1 MKTMN
6 IFVAVSAPPPI
17 NYPTD
22 VVFVVDD
29 SESVGSEN
37 FTTMKSFL
45 SQIISRLDVGSGK
58 TRVGL
63 VTFATNVGTV
73 FNLTD
78 HSSVASLQSA
88 ISSLSYTGGGTA
100 NTATALDHV
109 RTRILTEAAGDRDN
123 VHNIVVLITDGR
135 SNNFS
140 ATVVS
145 ATLHFCFKNIF
156 LNYVST
162 NFETH
167 FHSKLRGCNRELEV
181 ESPTPDISHTDL
193 LPNHFLKV

>member
-1 MKTMN
+1 M
-6 IFVAVSAPPPI
+6 SAPPPLY
-17 NYPTD
+17 YPVD
-22 VVFVVDD
+22 VVFVVDE
-29 SESVGSEN
+29 SGSVGSEN
-37 FTTMKSFL
+37 FTTLKSFL
-45 SQIISRLDVGSGK
+45 SQIISRLNIDNGNA
-58 TRVGL
+58 RVGL
-63 VTFATNVGTV
+63 VTFATSVGTV

-88 ISSLSYTGGGTA
+88 ISSLSYTGGDTT
-100 NTATALDHV
+100 NTATALDYV
-109 RTRILTEAAGDRDN
+109 RTRMLTEAAGDRDN

-145 ATLHFCFKNIF
+145 ATLHFCFENIF

-167 FHSKLRGCNRELEV
+167 FHSKLRGYNRELEV
-181 ESPTPDISHTDL
+181 ESPTPDISHIDL

>member
-45 SQIISRLDVGSGK
+45 SQIISRLDVDSGK

-73 FNLTD
+73 FNLTE
-78 HSSVASLQSA
+78 HSSLKSLQSA
-88 ISSLSYTGGGTA
+88 ISSLSYTGSNATDTA
-100 NTATALDHV
+100 ASLDYV
-109 RTRILTEAAGDRDN
+109 RTRMLTEAAGDRDN
-123 VHNIVVLITDGR
+123 VHNIVVVITMEGR
-135 SNNFS
+135 LTLTPQWSVLNL
-140 ATVVS
+140 
-145 ATLHFCFKNIF
+145 LHFI
-156 LNYVST
+156 
-162 NFETH
+162 
-167 FHSKLRGCNRELEV
+167 
-181 ESPTPDISHTDL
+181 
-193 LPNHFLKV
+193 LKHVLHYCVCRVTSLIILSFS